1 MISWTKYWPVS
12 WCVTARLTSVMWPYA
27 VWWLAVDSLLFV
39 HSNHWII
46 VTHLIPVSNSY
57 WVNPPQSCKCLLMLR
72 TVKMGKKG
80 VREWNKKSRDLK
92 NEVRIKTW
100 KGETGR
106 KRRNIFWILFDQK
119 KKNFMKLLYH
129 IYVLWEGGLIWW
141 FIYCN
146 PSSDPSDD
154 LYNDYRNR
162 WNTGS

>member
-1 MISWTKYWPVS
+1 MISRTKYWPVS

-80 VREWNKKSRDLK
+80 VREWNEKTRDGK
-92 NEVRIKTW
+92 NEESKREKGKRGG
-100 KGETGR
+100 KGER
-106 KRRNIFWILFDQK
+106 FFEFCLIRK
-119 KKNFMKLLYH
+119 KKFIKLLNH
-129 IYVLWEGGLIWW
+129 IYVLWEGWLIW
-141 FIYCN
+141 
-146 PSSDPSDD
+146 
-154 LYNDYRNR
+154 
-162 WNTGS
+162 